1 MSIQVMSRVWD
12 KSKASESSL
21 LVLLA
26 LADRAN
32 EDGVAWPGLA
42 TVSQCARINERHTR
56 RILRRLEETGEIYVA
71 SGAGRTH
78 TSMYLVCVGLSA
90 DEIAGILVRRFE
102 MPVSEAVSTAQDIVE
117 KGGLQA
123 QKGACTPPFGED
135 EKTEKGAY
143 RREKGAY
150 RPPDPI
156 EPIDP
161 SDQYATRATA
171 PAAVPTAEVSQP
183 PAPAPATPAVAPQ
196 QAPATQ
202 PVPATDDDYRAVV
215 KVYENEI
222 GLLTPVISASIKEQL
237 RQCPTVW
244 LEMAIGIA
252 VKRNHRRWSYVEGI
266 LRRWHAEGFD
276 GERDNLTASSH
287 GRRDTTSKSSGY
299 GRQQRNGLA
308 QKGQPTLDD
317 LANDP
322 EMLEYVKT
330 FIDARDGSRAFAA
343 D

>member
-12 KSKASESSL
+12 KSGACESSL

-78 TSMYLVCVGLSA
+78 TSMYLVCVGLNA

-102 MPVSEAVSTAQDIVE
+102 MPVSEAVSTAQGIVE
-117 KGGLQA
+117 KGGLQV
-123 QKGACTPPFGED
+123 QKGACAPPFTED

-143 RREKGAY
+143 RDEKGAC

-156 EPIDP
+156 DPSDP

-171 PAAVPTAEVSQP
+171 AAAVPTAEASQP
-183 PAPAPATPAVAPQ
+183 PAPQSVLAT
-196 QAPATQ
+196 
-202 PVPATDDDYRAVV
+202 PATDDDYRAVV

-237 RQCPTVW
+237 RLCPTSW

-266 LRRWHAEGFD
+266 LRRWHADGFD
-276 GERDNLTASSH
+276 GGTDNLAAATP
-287 GRRDTTSKSSGY
+287 RRNVQASKSSGY
-299 GRQQRNGLA
+299 GRQERGGTA
-308 QKGQPTLDD
+308 RKAATLDD
-317 LANDP
+317 YADDP
-322 EMLEYVKT
+322 EMLEYIKGFVD
-330 FIDARDGSRAFAA
+330 IRDGSRAFAS

>member
-102 MPVSEAVSTAQDIVE
+102 MPVSEAVRTAKDIVGKGGLQAQKGAHRPPFIE
-117 KGGLQA
+117 DEETKKGACRPSIDEIKGGLQA
-123 QKGACTPPFGED
+123 QKGACAPPFTED

-143 RREKGAY
+143 RDEKGAY
-150 RPPDPI
+150 RDEKGACRPPDPI
-156 EPIDP
+156 DPLDP

-171 PAAVPTAEVSQP
+171 AAVPEAEASQP
-183 PAPAPATPAVAPQ
+183 PEPQPATT
-196 QAPATQ
+196 PATQ
-202 PVPATDDDYRAVV
+202 PVPATPATDDDYRAVV
-215 KVYENEI
+215 RVYENEI
-222 GLLTPVISASIKEQL
+222 GLLTPVI
-237 RQCPTVW
+237 
-244 LEMAIGIA
+244 
-252 VKRNHRRWSYVEGI
+252 
-266 LRRWHAEGFD
+266 
-276 GERDNLTASSH
+276 
-287 GRRDTTSKSSGY
+287 
-299 GRQQRNGLA
+299 
-308 QKGQPTLDD
+308 
-317 LANDP
+317 
-322 EMLEYVKT
+322 
-330 FIDARDGSRAFAA
+330 
-343 D
+343 